1 MARKPGFLAGLSHM
15 RRGFGLIVQPRVR
28 RFVIIPLTINIG
40 IFALALWSLVSALD
54 TFMARYL
61 VGWPEWL
68 HSVLWLIGAAAA
80 SLLVFL
86 SFSIVANIVASP
98 FNGLL
103 AGAVEAHLNGTQ
115 STAATSPTNVVREIT
130 RGMLGES
137 RKLIYIAIRTLLLLG
152 VSALLTFIPVV
163 NLALPWLWF
172 FFGAWMLTLE
182 YLDCPLTN
190 HGQLFPIVLH
200 KMREHRAMALGFG
213 SSMTVMTLIPGL
225 NFIAMPVGVAGATS
239 MYCAHL
245 AARP

>member
-1 MARKPGFLAGLSHM
+1 MDRKPGFLTGLSHM

-28 RFVIIPLTINIG
+28 RFVIIPLMINIG

-54 TFMARYL
+54 TFLARYL
-61 VGWPEWL
+61 IGWPEWL
-68 HSVLWLIGAAAA
+68 HSALWLVGAVAA

-86 SFSIVANIVASP
+86 FFSLIANIVASP

-103 AGAVEAHLNGTQ
+103 AEAVEAHLNGTP
-115 STAATSPTNVVREIT
+115 STPATSPTNVVRDIA

-137 RKLIYIAIRTLLLLG
+137 RKLVYVAIRTLLLLG
-152 VSALLTFIPVV
+152 VSAVLTFIPVV

-172 FFGAWMLTLE
+172 LFGAWMLTFE

-190 HGQLFPIVLH
+190 HSQLFPIVLD

-239 MYCAHL
+239 MYCAHFS
-245 AARP
+245 ARS